1 MDHIL
6 EGVLASSHPETFKR
20 ELIQKITEKGQQQHP
35 AGDIRAVLSLATNWV
50 LQGTTELQV
59 SSGFKLFNSWAQH
72 HIPALEAF
80 FTRDLLVN
88 LLTKPSRNQ
97 ANLPLLLSDALNL
110 LQHLK
115 IVEAKSAAFIQENTD
130 IVCVKNYME
139 MLLKFKD
146 SLPKGDLAARL
157 AIPLLH
163 TLASNPIPAEE
174 ELVFQFIKDVSTL
187 SEYLKQIWSQAN
199 GPTVLMDSLK
209 ELFQIISAVDG
220 PEPSV
225 CLGSVVRY
233 IPVDVVQTAVRSAVL
248 DPRITDAAVN
258 AALRRM
264 VDWLVWPTCR
274 NIDQWIVCFLKELA
288 AAKKF
293 SILISVTENKVEQ
306 VMEKLQFPP
315 VREAAFNILSHM
327 LLSFQHSPEPFH
339 KVLQQVPET
348 LDAMQRERTESA
360 KQWRIQLAK
369 LLHCVMFLHTGFPD
383 LYGPILDLIK
393 DVPSPSTE
401 EIQSRLAESRW
412 SAQQC
417 DGQSSAMST
426 VLERSDTGKTGLFN
440 LGNTCYMNSILQ
452 TLFMCDEFRRQ
463 TLARVP
469 YPEEELLDK
478 LQQVF
483 ASLHLSQRPA
493 VAPMK
498 FLAASRPPWFTPG
511 QQQDCSEFLKFLLD
525 QIHEQQLVAMKKHPS
540 LANGSLANGSIANGT
555 VSSKKG
561 KESPSRSPSKIA
573 NGKVPNGTVPNGTVP
588 NGVSTKESD
597 QSKDSGS
604 SSAEATIVKEAFGG
618 NVRTTIRCLS
628 CKQESHRV
636 EGFIDIPLAFPE
648 AGSNS
653 SSTSPMSP
661 KSLAGGG
668 ANVPHPEPMEQ
679 ETSAADKQK
688 SEDVSTD
695 SKAIHINELMG
706 HYLSTERM
714 EGDNQY
720 RCDRCG
726 KLQDGERTIAIIQS
740 PRYLILTLLRF
751 AYDTKLQTR
760 SKVFKE
766 VSCPRTLALPVQ
778 KESIDA
784 SNNSTAAKRR
794 KKLLNHLNPRLPPSV
809 SPSPENCELYGLCS
823 IVVHSGASSECGH
836 YYCYARHSQVADIDS
851 VIEGFDKATE
861 GRLKAGKETTV
872 AADNAKG
879 GADVDVDFLQDK
891 WYLFNDAR
899 VSHATY
905 SSFSNVSRRFQKDTP
920 YLLVYKKLELDSHEG
935 DTSVEP
941 NLRQELRDTVNKDN
955 TQYLKEQELA
965 AKQRSTRSRSASTS
979 STTFTHWR
987 DPDSDQGP
995 PGSCGGGGG
1004 LGGLDTSGSRFVF

>member
-80 FTRDLLVN
+80 FTRDLL
-88 LLTKPSRNQ
+88 
-97 ANLPLLLSDALNL
+97 
-110 LQHLK
+110 HLK

-306 VMEKLQFPP
+306 
-315 VREAAFNILSHM
+315 
-327 LLSFQHSPEPFH
+327 
-339 KVLQQVPET
+339 
-348 LDAMQRERTESA
+348 
-360 KQWRIQLAK
+360 
-369 LLHCVMFLHTGFPD
+369 
-383 LYGPILDLIK
+383 

-478 LQQVF
+478 LQ
-483 ASLHLSQRPA
+483 QRPA

-955 TQYLKEQELA
+955 TQYLKG
-965 AKQRSTRSRSASTS
+965 R
-979 STTFTHWR
+979 FTE
-987 DPDSDQGP
+987 
-995 PGSCGGGGG
+995 
-1004 LGGLDTSGSRFVF
+1004 